1 MAYEDETEEDTRAE
15 RIEPVLRDA
24 GWGKVE
30 GSRIRREVICP
41 GRIMTGGTRGKSLK
55 CDFVLFYKG
64 QKLATL
70 EAKKASLSYSE
81 GIGQTKDYA
90 GRLGA
95 RFAYASNGLGWYEID
110 MKSAQEGEIDL
121 PFPTPEDLPLSLAG
135 LKPTSTLLTFVTF
148 GVKALSKGIGKW

>member
-1 MAYEDETEEDTRAE
+1 MLVGVKLRAL
-15 RIEPVLRDA
+15 VF
-24 GWGKVE
+24 V
-30 GSRIRREVICP
+30 GSYLSWSNNDWWK
-41 GRIMTGGTRGKSLK
+41 RGKSLK

-64 QKLATL
+64 HKLATL

-95 RFAYASNGLGWYEID
+95 RFAYASNGLGWDEID

-121 PFPTPEDLPLSLAG
+121 PFPTPEDLWSR
-135 LKPTSTLLTFVTF
+135 TFQEPNEWRDRF
-148 GVKALSKGIGKW
+148 GEVPFETDGGKWEPRYYQHNAIVKTLEAIAMDVTAYY